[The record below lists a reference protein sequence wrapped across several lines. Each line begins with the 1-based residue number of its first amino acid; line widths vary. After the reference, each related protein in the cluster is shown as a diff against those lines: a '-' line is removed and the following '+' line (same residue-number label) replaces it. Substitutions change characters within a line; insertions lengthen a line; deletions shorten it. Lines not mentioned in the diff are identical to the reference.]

1 MFPLALGLF
10 RLHSIGFCLKGS
22 FTIPGGVRSER
33 VGQLGWSTGEVVG
46 LAQSVELRLSLRWF
60 SKAYPG
66 LLLLVRALSALSFV
80 YLPRL

>member
-1 MFPLALGLF
+1 MTPLAMGLF

-46 LAQSVELRLSLRWF
+46 LAQSVELRLFLRWF
-60 SKAYPG
+60 SKADPG
-66 LLLLVRALSALSFV
+66 SFLLVGAFSALGFV